1 MILFALA
8 CIGLQSVPGGKDTAG
23 DAGGPGEVGGLEVS
37 STLIDFGEV
46 QPGDLRE
53 ESLTLSNDGS
63 AVVQVEAALEGEAFS
78 VDLSSLDVGPGKSE
92 VLTLSFEPGAEG
104 EYAGVLALSTGD
116 DELDVALAGSASD
129 DAPDDSGGGGGSG
142 PAGDISVDPTSLSFS
157 TLTVGDTEMQ
167 SLTVRNVGDD
177 VLTVIDFATSDSA
190 FTTRGNLDPGD
201 TIDPGDERTLEVY
214 FEPSAA
220 GLYSAKLTLESD
232 DPDERNLDVAL
243 SGGAEEG
250 CTVCAP
256 RIDVDTGTDPY
267 AITDFAA
274 LFGPDT
280 RTIVVSNDGDQVL
293 TVNSVYVNND
303 MFSTCGEFYVSGWGG
318 MTSLAPG
325 DSTSF
330 SLTYDAVAE
339 CIELAWKSLD
349 QNVLHIISNDP
360 AEPDY
365 VIELQALG
373 F

>member
-8 CIGLQSVPGGKDTAG
+8 CIGLQSVPGDKDTAG
-23 DAGGPGEVGGLEVS
+23 DTGGPGEVGSLSVS

-46 QPGDLRE
+46 QPGDIRE
-53 ESLTLSNDGS
+53 ETLTLSNEGS
-63 AVVQVEAALEGEAFS
+63 AVVKVEAVLEGDAFG
-78 VDLSSLDVGPGKSE
+78 VDMTSLDVGPGKSE
-92 VLTLSFEPGAEG
+92 VLTLSFEPEAEG

-116 DELDVALAGSASD
+116 DELDVALAGTASSE
-129 DAPDDSGGGGGSG
+129 APDDTGGSGGG
-142 PAGDISVDPTSLSFS
+142 PEGDISVDPTSLTFS
-157 TLTVGDTEMQ
+157 TITVGDTEMQ
-167 SLTVRNVGDD
+167 SLTVRNAGDD
-177 VLTVIDFATSDSA
+177 VLTIVDFATSDSA

-201 TIDPGDERTLEVY
+201 TLDPGDERTLEVY

-220 GLYSAKLTLESD
+220 GWYSAKLTIESD
-232 DPDERNLDVAL
+232 DPDEHNLDVAL
-243 SGGAEEG
+243 SGGGEEG

-256 RIDVDTGTDPY
+256 RIEVDTGADPY

-274 LFGPDT
+274 WFGPDT

-365 VIELQALG
+365 VIELQASG

>member
-8 CIGLQSVPGGKDTAG
+8 CFGLQGVPGGKDTAS
-23 DAGGPGEVGGLEVS
+23 DSGGPGEVGDLGVS
-37 STLIDFGEV
+37 STFIDFGEV
-46 QPGDLRE
+46 QPGDMRE
-53 ESLTLSNDGS
+53 ESLTLSNEGS
-63 AVVQVEAALEGEAFS
+63 AEVKVEAVLEGEAFS
-78 VDLSSLDVGPGKSE
+78 LDLSSLDVGPGASE
-92 VLTLSFEPGAEG
+92 VLTLSFEPEAEG
-104 EYAGVLALSTGD
+104 EYAGVVTLSTGD
-116 DELDVALAGSASD
+116 EALDVALAGSASD
-129 DAPDDSGGGGGSG
+129 EAPDDSG
-142 PAGDISVDPTSLSFS
+142 PAGDISVDPTSLTFS

-177 VLTVIDFATSDSA
+177 VLTIVDFATSDSA

-201 TIDPGDERTLEVY
+201 AIDPGDERTLEVY

-256 RIDVDTGTDPY
+256 RIDVDTGGDPY

-274 LFGPDT
+274 WFGPDT

-365 VIELQALG
+365 VIELQASG